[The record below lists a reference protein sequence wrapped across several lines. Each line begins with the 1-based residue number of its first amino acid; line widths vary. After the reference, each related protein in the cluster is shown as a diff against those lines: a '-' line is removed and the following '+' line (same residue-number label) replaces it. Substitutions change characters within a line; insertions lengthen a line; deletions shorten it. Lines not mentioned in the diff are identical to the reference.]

1 MNEQEDAKKILIE
14 KAYLN
19 FLEEIAKIG
28 CDVEETHYT
37 GLNFIS
43 CVLTVKL

>member
-1 MNEQEDAKKILIE
+1 MTEHEDAKKILIE

-28 CDVEETHYT
+28 CDIEEKNYT
-37 GLNFIS
+37 GLNFVT
-43 CVLTVKL
+43 CVVTVKL